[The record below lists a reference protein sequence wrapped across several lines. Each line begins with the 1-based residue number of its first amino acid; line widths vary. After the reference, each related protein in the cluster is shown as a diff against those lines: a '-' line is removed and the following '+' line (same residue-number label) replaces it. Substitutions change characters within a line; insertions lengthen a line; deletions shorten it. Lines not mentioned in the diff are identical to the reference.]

1 MAAIG
6 ENPMKSI
13 SKIVTLPMLLIIGTA
28 GMVASGPGR
37 CLGQV
42 TSVPETS
49 SSPLPETQGA
59 HRVAPGAQLV
69 RRGAPYRLRQ
79 GDVLGLSFQL
89 CPEFN
94 QDVTVQPDGAISLRG
109 VAPINV
115 EGQSLDEVTKGLIR
129 TYTSIM
135 REPVIA
141 VALKDFEKPYFI
153 ATGEVAKPGKYDLRS
168 SMTITEAVAIA
179 GGFSKDAKNSQV
191 VLFRPMGD
199 ETFQS
204 RIIDVKKLLAERDL
218 NLDAHVLPG
227 DVLYI
232 PKSKMSMIRPY
243 LPSTNVFF
251 NPFMY

>member
-1 MAAIG
+1 
-6 ENPMKSI
+6 MKSI
-13 SKIVTLPMLLIIGTA
+13 IKIVTLPLILSLGTA
-28 GMVASGPGR
+28 GMVASGLGR

-42 TSVPETS
+42 TSVPKTS
-49 SSPLPETQGA
+49 ISPLPETQSV
-59 HRVAPGAQLV
+59 HRVASIAQLV

-79 GDVLGLSFQL
+79 GDVLGLSFEL

-94 QDVTVQPDGAISLRG
+94 QDVTVQPDGEISLRG

-115 EGQSLDEVTKGLIR
+115 EGQSLDEVTKGLTR
-129 TYTSIM
+129 AYTFIM

-153 ATGEVAKPGKYDLRS
+153 AAGEVAKPGKYDLRS

-179 GGFSKDAKNSQV
+179 GGFGKDAKHSQV

-204 RIIDVKKLLAERDL
+204 RVIDVKKLLAERDL

-227 DVLYI
+227 DVLYV
-232 PKSKMSMIRPY
+232 PKSKMSMVRPY
-243 LPSTNVFF
+243 LPSTNVFL

>member
-1 MAAIG
+1 
-6 ENPMKSI
+6 MKSN
-13 SKIVTLPMLLIIGTA
+13 SKTFTLPLLLSLGAA
-28 GMVASGPGR
+28 GMVVSGSGR
-37 CLGQV
+37 CFAQV
-42 TSVPETS
+42 APIPGTPIFS
-49 SSPLPETQGA
+49 LPDTQGV
-59 HRVAPGAQLV
+59 HRVAPNAQLV

-94 QDVTVQPDGAISLRG
+94 QDVTVQPDGEISPRG
-109 VAPINV
+109 VNPVNV
-115 EGQSLDEVTKGLIR
+115 EGQSLDEVTKSLTR

-153 ATGEVAKPGKYDLRS
+153 AAGEVAKPGKYDLRS

-179 GGFSKDAKNSQV
+179 GGFDKDAKHSQV
-191 VLFRPMGD
+191 VLFRPVGD

-204 RIIDVKKLLAERDL
+204 RVIDVKKLLAERDL

-227 DVLYI
+227 DVLYV
-232 PKSKMSMIRPY
+232 PKSKMSMVRPY

>member
-1 MAAIG
+1 
-6 ENPMKSI
+6 
-13 SKIVTLPMLLIIGTA
+13 
-28 GMVASGPGR
+28 MVVSGSGR
-37 CLGQV
+37 CFAQFEPIPG
-42 TSVPETS
+42 TPIFS
-49 SSPLPETQGA
+49 LPDTQGV
-59 HRVAPGAQLV
+59 HRVAPNAQLV

-94 QDVTVQPDGAISLRG
+94 QDVTVQPDGEISPRG
-109 VAPINV
+109 VNPVNV
-115 EGQSLDEVTKGLIR
+115 EGQSLDEVTKSLTR

-153 ATGEVAKPGKYDLRS
+153 AAGEVAKPGKYDLRS

-179 GGFSKDAKNSQV
+179 GGFDKDAKHSQV
-191 VLFRPMGD
+191 VLFRPVGD

-204 RIIDVKKLLAERDL
+204 RVIDVKKLLAERDL

-227 DVLYI
+227 DVLYV
-232 PKSKMSMIRPY
+232 PKSKMSMVRPY

>member
-1 MAAIG
+1 
-6 ENPMKSI
+6 
-13 SKIVTLPMLLIIGTA
+13 
-28 GMVASGPGR
+28 MVVSGPGR
-37 CLGQV
+37 CFAQV
-42 TSVPETS
+42 APIPGTPIFS
-49 SSPLPETQGA
+49 LPDTQGV
-59 HRVAPGAQLV
+59 HRVAPNAQLV

-94 QDVTVQPDGAISLRG
+94 QDVTVQPDGEISPRG
-109 VAPINV
+109 VNPVNV
-115 EGQSLDEVTKGLIR
+115 EGQSLDEVTKSLTR

-153 ATGEVAKPGKYDLRS
+153 AAGEVAKPGKYDLRS

-179 GGFSKDAKNSQV
+179 GGFDKDAKHSQV
-191 VLFRPMGD
+191 VLFRPVGD

-204 RIIDVKKLLAERDL
+204 RVIDVKKLLAERDL

-227 DVLYI
+227 DVLYV
-232 PKSKMSMIRPY
+232 PKSKMSMVRPY

>member
-1 MAAIG
+1 
-6 ENPMKSI
+6 
-13 SKIVTLPMLLIIGTA
+13 
-28 GMVASGPGR
+28 MVVPGPGR
-37 CLGQV
+37 CFAQV
-42 TSVPETS
+42 APIPGTPIFS
-49 SSPLPETQGA
+49 LPDTQGV
-59 HRVAPGAQLV
+59 HRVAPNAQLV

-94 QDVTVQPDGAISLRG
+94 QDVTVQPDGEISPRG
-109 VAPINV
+109 VNPVNV
-115 EGQSLDEVTKGLIR
+115 EGQSLDEVTKSLTR

-153 ATGEVAKPGKYDLRS
+153 AAGEVAKPGKYDLRS

-179 GGFSKDAKNSQV
+179 GGFDKDAKHSQV
-191 VLFRPMGD
+191 VLFRPVGD

-204 RIIDVKKLLAERDL
+204 RVIDVKKLLAERDL

-227 DVLYI
+227 DVLYV
-232 PKSKMSMIRPY
+232 PKSKMSMVRPY

>member
-1 MAAIG
+1 
-6 ENPMKSI
+6 MKSI
-13 SKIVTLPMLLIIGTA
+13 SNIVSLPLLLSLGTA
-28 GMVASGPGR
+28 GIVASGTGR
-37 CLGQV
+37 CVGQV

-49 SSPLPETQGA
+49 ISPSPETQSVR
-59 HRVAPGAQLV
+59 RVAPGAQLA

-109 VAPINV
+109 VGPMNV
-115 EGQSLDEVTKGLIR
+115 EGQSLDEVTTRLAHA
-129 TYTSIM
+129 YTSIM

-153 ATGEVAKPGKYDLRS
+153 AAGEVAKPGKYDLRS

-179 GGFSKDAKNSQV
+179 GGFGKDAKNSQV

-204 RIIDVKKLLAERDL
+204 RIIDVKKLMAERDL

-227 DVLYI
+227 DVLYV

>member
-1 MAAIG
+1 
-6 ENPMKSI
+6 MKPI
-13 SKIVTLPMLLIIGTA
+13 NKIVTLPLLLSLGAA
-28 GMVASGPGR
+28 GMVAAGPGR
-37 CLGQV
+37 CYGQA
-42 TSVPETS
+42 TSVRETSIS
-49 SSPLPETQGA
+49 SSPEPQSVQ
-59 HRVAPGAQLV
+59 RVVRGAQLV

-79 GDVLGLSFQL
+79 GDVLGLSFQV

-109 VAPINV
+109 VAPMNV
-115 EGQSLDEVTKGLIR
+115 EGRSLDEVTTGLTR
-129 TYTSIM
+129 VYTSIM

-204 RIIDVKKLLAERDL
+204 RIIDVKKLLAEHDL

-232 PKSKMSMIRPY
+232 PKSKMSMVRPY

>member
-1 MAAIG
+1 
-6 ENPMKSI
+6 
-13 SKIVTLPMLLIIGTA
+13 
-28 GMVASGPGR
+28 MVVSGSGR
-37 CLGQV
+37 CFAQV
-42 TSVPETS
+42 APIPGTPIFS
-49 SSPLPETQGA
+49 LPDTQGV
-59 HRVAPGAQLV
+59 HRVAPNAQLV

-94 QDVTVQPDGAISLRG
+94 QDVTVQPDGEISPRG
-109 VAPINV
+109 VNPVNV
-115 EGQSLDEVTKGLIR
+115 EGQSLDEVTKSLTR

-153 ATGEVAKPGKYDLRS
+153 AAGEVAKPGKYDLRS

-179 GGFSKDAKNSQV
+179 GGFDKDAKHSQV
-191 VLFRPMGD
+191 VLFRPVGD

-204 RIIDVKKLLAERDL
+204 RVIDVKKLLAERDL

-227 DVLYI
+227 DVLYV
-232 PKSKMSMIRPY
+232 PKSKMSMVRPY